1 MGRMA
6 SHILWKIKKMFETT
20 NQIWFNWQKWGYWQH
35 GIAIESGWGWGCLRM
50 FEVGKLLGNILLN
63 VEMFGVA
70 SSETYPC
77 NPMYGYPSSC
87 FAARSSR
94 CFLQCL
100 QHRQPCHSSASN
112 MNPMQVTHLQGLH
125 VAPKP
130 WWNNH
135 SKMPVERDGN
145 SKALGLSTRFCST

>member
-1 MGRMA
+1 MLR
-6 SHILWKIKKMFETT
+6 
-20 NQIWFNWQKWGYWQH
+20 
-35 GIAIESGWGWGCLRM
+35 CL
-50 FEVGKLLGNILLN
+50 
-63 VEMFGVA
+63 GVA

-112 MNPMQVTHLQGLH
+112 MNPMQATHLQGLH

-130 WWNNH
+130 WWNNR

-145 SKALGLSTRFCST
+145 SKALGLSTRFCSTLVGFSVPVIAFVRGVRCKLHPESVITPASWGLELLEAESCPAADHHRSGVHYFKKKKRVV